1 MKLNCVS
8 IKFLEKTPTY
18 LAIPFT
24 HRSGFHLEIVPRGGE
39 TIVFYH
45 KGGKRKGLDL
55 KNNTTAT
62 SIKGGE
68 NKLRGA
74 STPLNETM

>member
-24 HRSGFHLEIVPRGGE
+24 HRSGFHLEIVPRGGA
-39 TIVFYH
+39 
-45 KGGKRKGLDL
+45 KRLFF
-55 KNNTTAT
+55 
-62 SIKGGE
+62 II
-68 NKLRGA
+68 RGA
-74 STPLNETM
+74 RERG